1 MKRCE
6 ASGAA
11 VPASDEYDKGSY
23 NEGHLLDGEG

>member
-11 VPASDEYDKGSY
+11 VPASDEYDKGS
-23 NEGHLLDGEG
+23 NDEGHLLDG